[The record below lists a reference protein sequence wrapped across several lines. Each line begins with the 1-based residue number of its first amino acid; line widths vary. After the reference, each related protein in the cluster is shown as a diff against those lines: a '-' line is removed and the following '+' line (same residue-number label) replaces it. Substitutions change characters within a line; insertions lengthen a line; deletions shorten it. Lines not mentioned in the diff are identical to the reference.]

1 MDAGSAQLGL
11 VGTVHGP
18 RPREWGAAQTL
29 PVASATHRTGRKRSG
44 WASRAKGKQGAE
56 GGEVLEGRVGQGGQ
70 ALVVWS

>member
-29 PVASATHRTGRKRSG
+29 PVASATHRTGRKGSG